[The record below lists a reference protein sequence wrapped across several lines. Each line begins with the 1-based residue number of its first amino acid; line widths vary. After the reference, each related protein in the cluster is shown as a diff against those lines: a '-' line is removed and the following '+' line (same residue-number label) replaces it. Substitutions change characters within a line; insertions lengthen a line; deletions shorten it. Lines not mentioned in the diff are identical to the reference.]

1 MKLNMKNKIFFA
13 IFMTVWVI
21 IVIINFVWAKPIF
34 SEEENR
40 MLATIPRFSFESF
53 VNGNYLNG
61 VNDYINDHFAFRN
74 FYLKL
79 NSWWEVQIMGKK
91 ENNGVYIGED
101 GYLFE
106 KVNFNENEQKN
117 INESINTILNFSEKM
132 EKINVPT
139 YFMLIPNSIYINS
152 DKLPNNVE
160 TLDQEK
166 IINEIYNKSEN
177 TININVTKSL
187 KKENENKQLYFKTD
201 HHINSD
207 GAYVVYTEFCKT
219 ANLPIINLNEF
230 EKVILSDDFFG
241 TFDSK
246 AQLLNQESDT
256 LFVYENTINTN
267 IKEAIYDK
275 EVTNSIF
282 NENYLIGKDK
292 YSYFLNGNNSR
303 AIIKTNNAN
312 DKKLLV
318 IKDSYAHIMSQF
330 LCQDY
335 NEVHFL
341 DPRYTNFNYE
351 EYVKKNGIT
360 DVLFLYNVSTFMQDT
375 SISKIMPNV

>member
-1 MKLNMKNKIFFA
+1 MKNKIFFA
-13 IFMTVWVI
+13 IFMTVWVV
-21 IVIINFVWAKPIF
+21 IVIINFIWPKQVF

-53 VNGNYLNG
+53 VNGDYLNG

-79 NSWWEVQIMGKK
+79 NSWWEIDVMGKK
-91 ENNGVYIGED
+91 ENNGVYIGKD

-106 KVNFNENEQKN
+106 KFEYNDNEKENANTNAEIISDFANKMLEQ
-117 INESINTILNFSEKM
+117 
-132 EKINVPT
+132 NVPT
-139 YFMLIPNSIYINS
+139 YFVLVPNSIYINN

-160 TLDQEK
+160 VPNQEE
-166 IINEIYNKSEN
+166 IIKQIYGETEN
-177 TININVTKSL
+177 TNNINVIESL
-187 KKENENKQLYFKTD
+187 KKENKDKQLYFKTD

-207 GAYVVYTEFCKT
+207 GAYVIYREYCKA
-219 ANLPIINLNEF
+219 ANIAIKEIDSFNRVTVSN
-230 EKVILSDDFFG
+230 DFLG

-246 AQLLNQESDT
+246 AQLLNQQPDE
-256 LFVYENTINTN
+256 LFVYKNENNTN
-267 IKEAIYDK
+267 VKEAIYDK
-275 EVTNSIF
+275 QTTNSIF
-282 NENYLIGKDK
+282 NEEYLKGKDK

-303 AIIKTNNAN
+303 AIIKTNVNN

-335 NEVHFL
+335 SEVHFL
-341 DPRYTNFNYE
+341 DPRYTNFDYL
-351 EYVKKNGIT
+351 EYAKENEIT
-360 DVLFLYNVSTFMQDT
+360 DVLFLYNVSTFVQDT
-375 SISKIMPNV
+375 NLKKIIK

>member
-1 MKLNMKNKIFFA
+1 MKNKIFFA
-13 IFMTVWVI
+13 IFMTVWVV
-21 IVIINFVWAKPIF
+21 IVIINFIWPKQVF

-53 VNGNYLNG
+53 VNGDYLNG

-79 NSWWEVQIMGKK
+79 NSWWEIDVMGKK
-91 ENNGVYIGED
+91 ENNGVYIGKD

-106 KVNFNENEQKN
+106 KFEYNDKEKENANTNAKIISDFANKMKEQN
-117 INESINTILNFSEKM
+117 I
-132 EKINVPT
+132 PT
-139 YFMLIPNSIYINS
+139 YFVLVPNSIYINR

-160 TLDQEK
+160 VPNQEE
-166 IINEIYNKSEN
+166 IINQIYSKTEN
-177 TININVTKSL
+177 TNNINVIESL
-187 KKENENKQLYFKTD
+187 KTENKNKQLYFKTD

-207 GAYVVYTEFCKT
+207 GAYIIYREYCKV
-219 ANLPIINLNEF
+219 ANITIKEIDNFNR
-230 EKVILSDDFFG
+230 VTVSNDFLG

-246 AQLLNQESDT
+246 AQLLNQQPDE
-256 LFVYENTINTN
+256 LFVYKNENNTN

-275 EVTNSIF
+275 QTTNSIF
-282 NENYLIGKDK
+282 NEEYLKGKDK

-303 AIIKTNNAN
+303 AIIKTNVNN

-335 NEVHFL
+335 SEVHFL
-341 DPRYTNFNYE
+341 DPRYTNFDYV
-351 EYVKKNGIT
+351 EYAKENGIT
-360 DVLFLYNVSTFMQDT
+360 DVLFLYNVSTFVQDT
-375 SISKIMPNV
+375 NLKKIK

>member
-1 MKLNMKNKIFFA
+1 MKNKIFFA
-13 IFMTVWVI
+13 IFMTVWVV
-21 IVIINFVWAKPIF
+21 IVIINFIWPKQVF

-53 VNGNYLNG
+53 VNGDYLNG

-74 FYLKL
+74 IYLKL
-79 NSWWEVQIMGKK
+79 NSWWEIDVMGKK
-91 ENNGVYIGED
+91 ENNGVYIGKD

-106 KVNFNENEQKN
+106 KFEYNDNEKENANTNAEIISDFANKMKEQ
-117 INESINTILNFSEKM
+117 
-132 EKINVPT
+132 NVPT
-139 YFMLIPNSIYINS
+139 YFVLAPNSIYINN

-160 TLDQEK
+160 VPNQEE
-166 IINEIYNKSEN
+166 IIKQIYGETEN
-177 TININVTKSL
+177 TNNINVIESL
-187 KKENENKQLYFKTD
+187 KKENKDKQLYFKTD

-207 GAYVVYTEFCKT
+207 GAYIIYREYCKA
-219 ANLPIINLNEF
+219 ANIATKEIDNFNR
-230 EKVILSDDFFG
+230 VTVSNDFLG

-246 AQLLNQESDT
+246 AQLLNQQPDE
-256 LFVYENTINTN
+256 LFMYKNENNTN

-275 EVTNSIF
+275 QTTNSIF
-282 NENYLIGKDK
+282 NEEYLKGKDK

-303 AIIKTNNAN
+303 AIIKTNVNN

-335 NEVHFL
+335 SEVHFL
-341 DPRYTNFNYE
+341 DPRYTNFDYV
-351 EYVKKNGIT
+351 EYAKENEIT
-360 DVLFLYNVSTFMQDT
+360 DVLFLYNVSTFVQDT
-375 SISKIMPNV
+375 NLKKINSLNLI

>member
-1 MKLNMKNKIFFA
+1 MKNKIFFA
-13 IFMTVWVI
+13 IFMTVWVV
-21 IVIINFVWAKPIF
+21 IVIINFIWPKQVF

-53 VNGNYLNG
+53 VNGDYLNG

-79 NSWWEVQIMGKK
+79 NSWWEIDVMGKK
-91 ENNGVYIGED
+91 ENNGVYIGKD

-106 KVNFNENEQKN
+106 KFEYNDNEKENANTNAEIISDFANKMKEQ
-117 INESINTILNFSEKM
+117 
-132 EKINVPT
+132 NVPT
-139 YFMLIPNSIYINS
+139 YFVLTPNSIYINN

-160 TLDQEK
+160 VPNQEE
-166 IINEIYNKSEN
+166 IIKQIYGETEN
-177 TININVTKSL
+177 TNNINVIESL
-187 KKENENKQLYFKTD
+187 KKENKDKQLYFKTD

-207 GAYVVYTEFCKT
+207 GAYVIYREYCKA
-219 ANLPIINLNEF
+219 ANIAIKEIDSFNRVTVSN
-230 EKVILSDDFFG
+230 DFLG

-246 AQLLNQESDT
+246 TQLLNQQPDE
-256 LFVYENTINTN
+256 LFVYKNENNTN
-267 IKEAIYDK
+267 VKEAIYDK
-275 EVTNSIF
+275 QTTNSIF
-282 NENYLIGKDK
+282 NEEYLKGKDK

-303 AIIKTNNAN
+303 AIIKTNVNN

-335 NEVHFL
+335 SEVHFL
-341 DPRYTNFNYE
+341 DPRYTNFDYL
-351 EYVKKNGIT
+351 EYAKENEIT
-360 DVLFLYNVSTFMQDT
+360 DVLFLYNVSTFVQDT
-375 SISKIMPNV
+375 NLKKIIK